1 MELDPL
7 SYTEVKVDWRTSEE
21 TTWDQCK
28 ATNRDP
34 LMLYEILCMRISI
47 TATKNMLL
55 HLSVFLFLTLDFN
68 MI

>member
-28 ATNRDP
+28 VTHRDP

-47 TATKNMLL
+47 IKEHVAASFCF
-55 HLSVFLFLTLDFN
+55 SVLDLVV
-68 MI
+68 